1 MFVVSVSVLSYVY
14 FFFFKQKTAYE
25 MRISD
30 WSSDVCSSDLQQL
43 VVQSR
48 NDRIV
53 RLGDLAT
60 VGTGSLT
67 RYGAVSKNGQAEA
80 VQGLVIALRGADARQ
95 VVDGVRTRLAEI
107 ESTLPTGTHVDVFYD
122 RSDLIARAV
131 GPVEKALLEAA
142 VLVVVQII
150 LFLGDCRAAAIVAAP
165 VPLAAATP
173 SP

>member
-1 MFVVSVSVLSYVY
+1 
-14 FFFFKQKTAYE
+14 

-30 WSSDVCSSDLQQL
+30 WSSDVCSSDLRLKSGEESLIVRAVGAIRSVEDLQQL

-80 VQGLVIALRGADARQ
+80 VQGLVIALRGAVARQ

-107 ESTLPTGTHVDVFYD
+107 DSTIPQGTPADVFYEH
-122 RSDLIARAV
+122 SDLT
-131 GPVEKALLEAA
+131 PPALATTASFGGAIWRRSEPAA
-142 VLVVVQII
+142 
-150 LFLGDCRAAAIVAAP
+150 
-165 VPLAAATP
+165 
-173 SP
+173 